1 MIINVLTTNLYEF
14 LKAINSLDNIE
25 IDNCILEEKE
35 SGNYDVIFI
44 FNNLELVTSIAEDE
58 IDFIEAH
65 EALINFKTS
74 KLAKHILL
82 NKLIEEIQAPFSNI
96 VKLTE
101 DKEKLLY
108 E

>member
-58 IDFIEAH
+58 IDFI
-65 EALINFKTS
+65 NFKTS